1 MDPLVL
7 QDELFFCQ
15 QETVKIREDLAFKEK
30 EILKLL
36 SERDMFSLRAN
47 TLLKKEAVSSL
58 FLNEYASN
66 IKSLASEKETVKS
79 QLARIIREKDD
90 QNIEIRRLKQKLA
103 QVKPAALKAASA
115 VAQAKIERV
124 RFGAARTIESVR
136 FEAEKSHLTVLD
148 EMDELKEAIDKKD
161 LIINKK
167 EQAISKISSEAV
179 AKTEIERIRYGAA
192 KTIEAVRF
200 DSEKARQALVNEIDR
215 LKRALD
221 EKNLEFARMSSEC
234 ENRSTLLQKEIATRK
249 MPAAERNNALTQQIA
264 ELNNALLK
272 AQEELKAKTNLAAAA
287 AREQERLASLLNEEK
302 NSKQSVEKTILQLQ
316 KKAGD
321 SDTLFQQ
328 KLKAATEPLTKK
340 LATAEKDLKQS
351 KEENLKLSAAKADS
365 VVEFSRQLA
374 ALKQDLAEQKSATR
388 EQLELVNKLKQENA
402 KTEKEHKTLLEE
414 KADLERTVN
423 RLTTELKNKNTPAK
437 TNVPAGK

>member
-47 TLLKKEAVSSL
+47 TLLKKDAVSSL

-66 IKSLASEKETVKS
+66 IKALSSEKETVKS

-103 QVKPAALKAASA
+103 QVKPAALKAAST

-124 RFGAARTIESVR
+124 RFGAARTIESLR

-200 DSEKARQALVNEIDR
+200 DAEKARQALVNEIDR
-215 LKRALD
+215 LKRSLD
-221 EKNLEFARMSSEC
+221 EKNLEFTRMASEC
-234 ENRSTLLQKEIATRK
+234 ETRSTTLQKELATRK
-249 MPAAERNNALTQQIA
+249 MPATERSNALTQQIA
-264 ELNNALLK
+264 ELNSALLK
-272 AQEELKAKTNLAAAA
+272 TQEELKNKTNLAATA
-287 AREQERLASLLNEEK
+287 AREQERLVSLLNEEK

-316 KKAGD
+316 KQAGD
-321 SDTLFQQ
+321 SDALFQQ
-328 KLKAATEPLTKK
+328 KLKTATDPLTKK
-340 LATAEKDLKQS
+340 LETAEKELKKS

-365 VVEFSRQLA
+365 VVEFSKQLA
-374 ALKQDLAEQKSATR
+374 ELKQDLSEQKSATK
-388 EQLELVNKLKQENA
+388 EQLKLIDTLKQEAA
-402 KTEKEHKTLLEE
+402 KAGTQHKTLLEE
-414 KADLERTVN
+414 KAALEKTIT
-423 RLTTELKNKNTPAK
+423 RLTAELKSKNTPAK
-437 TNVPAGK
+437 TDAPSGK